1 MSKLSLDALTVE
13 SFVTSDGFSDD
24 LPAAQPVTPITGGIE
39 CNRTLDYSCTACDCQ
54 TPRYNCV

>member
-13 SFVTSDGFSDD
+13 SFATADSLPVDQ
-24 LPAAQPVTPITGGIE
+24 PAAGITAGFE

>member
-1 MSKLSLDALTVE
+1 MKTLHLDDLKVE
-13 SFVTSDGFSDD
+13 SFATGEGF
-24 LPAAQPVTPITGGIE
+24 ANAEPVTAAEPILTPGLE